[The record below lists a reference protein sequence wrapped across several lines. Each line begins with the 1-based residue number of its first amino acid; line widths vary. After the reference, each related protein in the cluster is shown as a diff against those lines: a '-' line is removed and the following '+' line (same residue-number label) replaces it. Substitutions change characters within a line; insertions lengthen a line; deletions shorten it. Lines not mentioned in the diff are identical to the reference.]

1 MLRFFRQIR
10 QRLLTENRFSKYL
23 LYAIGEIMLVVIGI
37 LIALQVDSWNDARE
51 EKRVE
56 GDLLLG
62 LQNNLR
68 LNINQLEDL
77 IETNFY
83 GNNRIQRISAILE
96 DESEPI
102 DTICNLYHLAFLH
115 QVIDLPLHGY
125 KALENRGYET
135 IRNKPLRDS
144 IIQYFENEYSI
155 MQRAQ
160 EYMEDTKKLHEEFS
174 KENLMQ
180 VWGKKDENGISRLI
194 FEPMHS
200 NKVWK
205 SKEFYALLNAKHF
218 QRNWTINQ
226 LQLFLEKTIQL
237 DNQINKELKSR

>member
-1 MLRFFRQIR
+1 
-10 QRLLTENRFSKYL
+10 
-23 LYAIGEIMLVVIGI
+23 
-37 LIALQVDSWNDARE
+37 
-51 EKRVE
+51 
-56 GDLLLG
+56 
-62 LQNNLR
+62 
-68 LNINQLEDL
+68 
-77 IETNFY
+77 
-83 GNNRIQRISAILE
+83 
-96 DESEPI
+96 
-102 DTICNLYHLAFLH
+102 
-115 QVIDLPLHGY
+115 
-125 KALENRGYET
+125 
-135 IRNKPLRDS
+135 
-144 IIQYFENEYSI
+144 